1 MCCRKV
7 SIAEVWRC
15 VSVGKRAES
24 HELMFSLPAPVSAL
38 RVRGGRGASV
48 TPQPDWL
55 RRALLKH
62 FDCTVEEWTLLRVQ
76 ESLNWSYSTK
86 NELTS
91 HEWEP
96 ASRERERKVL
106 APHFKTVLAKLQQN
120 QFREILNFFA
130 KLEHH
135 WRFKVHFILALER
148 VCRKSEIY
156 LDVFG
161 NLSSNTLLFLFWCCF
176 LVTYLNKF
184 TGTFGNAILCVCR
197 RKRAFYVLIKIK
209 LTILHTPEYLRG
221 SAVHPTSF
229 YWFGC
234 TSTLKPNIVLMD

>member
-62 FDCTVEEWTLLRVQ
+62 FDCTVEEWSLLRVQ

-120 QFREILNFFA
+120 QFREILNFLPNWNITEGLKYILF
-130 KLEHH
+130 LH
-135 WRFKVHFILALER
+135 WREFVGSQRFIWMSLE
-148 VCRKSEIY
+148 
-156 LDVFG
+156 
-161 NLSSNTLLFLFWCCF
+161 T
-176 LVTYLNKF
+176 
-184 TGTFGNAILCVCR
+184 
-197 RKRAFYVLIKIK
+197 
-209 LTILHTPEYLRG
+209 
-221 SAVHPTSF
+221 
-229 YWFGC
+229 
-234 TSTLKPNIVLMD
+234 